1 MTVSS
6 ACLEPEEV
14 RHCMLS
20 GMRCDILE
28 SMKYPKTMFA
38 ILLSLIQTERYGS
51 VCHKKTTTKFSL
63 NSSKTRVSMSYL
75 LWQQPGQL
83 ASFPDPTQLSIAS
96 STVSRRGP
104 GRKHFCLQQAMIAT
118 KLSSCMV
125 YSSKVLPILLKMIWY
140 GAVMRVQFVFC
151 CQLQNVNLTAY
162 FYSIWK
168 RIRQPK
174 IKPFWTQDE
183 SVEILYSFSAKTK
196 LICSFLHRMVTLIT
210 VMLKDSG
217 CERFHLIVYK
227 ATIEA
232 TLVMAPSQMFWGLS
246 INVLHV
252 VVRWMGICLS
262 GYVNYGA
269 LSTLLS
275 WVDMSSFWI
284 YTENSLRNL
293 PFSK

>member
-1 MTVSS
+1 
-6 ACLEPEEV
+6 
-14 RHCMLS
+14 
-20 GMRCDILE
+20 
-28 SMKYPKTMFA
+28 MFA

-51 VCHKKTTTKFSL
+51 VCHSKTTTKFSL
-63 NSSKTRVSMSYL
+63 NSSKTRVSMPYL

-174 IKPFWTQDE
+174 IKPFCLHFNSGWKCGNFIF
-183 SVEILYSFSAKTK
+183 ILCKNKTNLFFSSSNGYLDYSHAEKT
-196 LICSFLHRMVTLIT
+196 
-210 VMLKDSG
+210 
-217 CERFHLIVYK
+217 
-227 ATIEA
+227 
-232 TLVMAPSQMFWGLS
+232 
-246 INVLHV
+246 V
-252 VVRWMGICLS
+252 VVRGFIW
-262 GYVNYGA
+262 
-269 LSTLLS
+269 
-275 WVDMSSFWI
+275 
-284 YTENSLRNL
+284 
-293 PFSK
+293 